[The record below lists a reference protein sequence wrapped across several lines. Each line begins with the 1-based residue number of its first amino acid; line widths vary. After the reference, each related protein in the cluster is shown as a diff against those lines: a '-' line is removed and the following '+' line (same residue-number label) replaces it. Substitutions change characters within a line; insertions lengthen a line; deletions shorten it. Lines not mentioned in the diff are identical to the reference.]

1 MMKPKVKKP
10 SKKEQQ
16 EAQSWPVWEKEE
28 STFPWEY
35 TVQEVC
41 LILDGNAIVQT
52 EEGNVE
58 FGAGDYVIFPKG
70 LKCTWE
76 IKKKIRKHYTF
87 G

>member
-1 MMKPKVKKP
+1 MKPKVKKP
-10 SKKEQQ
+10 SKKEQE

-41 LILDGNAIVQT
+41 LILDGNAVVQT

>member
-10 SKKEQQ
+10 SKKEQE